1 MDVCRDDRPK
11 AYAATAKQCAEA
23 VIQGNIVASNW
34 VRLVCQRQI
43 DDLKR
48 LSGKASPYQSKRR
61 GLDQQRATTNLV

>member
-23 VIQGNIVASNW
+23 VVRGNIVVSNW

-48 LSGKASPYQSKRR
+48 FSGKASPYQS
-61 GLDQQRATTNLV
+61 

>member
-23 VIQGNIVASNW
+23 VVRGNIVVSNW

-48 LSGKASPYQSKRR
+48 FSGKARP
-61 GLDQQRATTNLV
+61 

>member
-1 MDVCRDDRPK
+1 M
-11 AYAATAKQCAEA
+11 AMQYAEA
-23 VIQGNIVASNW
+23 VIRGNIVASKW